1 MDSFCRLIRHSAG
14 YRSTAPLCPAHGSY
28 GYKGCDSLPD
38 CTPDYLCAP
47 PLYQS
52 SWLRC
57 LDLPAMATITHYDST
72 LGAGFIGCLF
82 TAMYVSS

>member
-14 YRSTAPLCPAHGSY
+14 YRSTASLGPAHGIY
-28 GYKGCDSLPD
+28 RYKGRDFLPD

-47 PLYQS
+47 PLH
-52 SWLRC
+52 